1 MISEPVGSFNQ
12 RENVMDYTK
21 NQHVLSQWVLRNFRS
36 DDTALYAKEKQ
47 RVWCHTV
54 YMTPEKE
61 NVLHTGDA
69 ANLLI

>member
-1 MISEPVGSFNQ
+1 
-12 RENVMDYTK
+12 MDYTK

-54 YMTPEKE
+54 YMGSVPAEGEMTP
-61 NVLHTGDA
+61 
-69 ANLLI
+69 

>member
-1 MISEPVGSFNQ
+1 
-12 RENVMDYTK
+12 MDYTK

-61 NVLHTGDA
+61 KCSPHATSAYIQCGSIEK
-69 ANLLI
+69 LLSSY